1 MYKKVSWSD
10 AVIFYLSLIWRALVF
25 FALVNIAAAFILI
38 YPLSILLGT
47 RHPAA
52 PVAFC
57 ALIALVVLLFVMV
70 IPVRNAL
77 QQFLYK
83 CGRLKISLDVNPVQQ
98 ISPPDYSRETVG
110 GVDAVVRPGEF
121 LAADEYRG

>member
-1 MYKKVSWSD
+1 M
-10 AVIFYLSLIWRALVF
+10 F

-38 YPLSILLGT
+38 YPLSIQHET
-47 RHPAA
+47 RQPA
-52 PVAFC
+52 PLVAFC
-57 ALIALVVLLFVMV
+57 SLIALVVLLFVMV

-83 CGRLKISLDVNPVQQ
+83 CGRLKISLDVNRVQQ
-98 ISPPDYSRETVG
+98 ISPPDYARETVR